1 MIKVYK
7 SLQQYIANKKDY
19 FTIPQVVNLSY
30 KHHALQ
36 LWEAEI
42 KLYSNNIAVK
52 FIDEWSWMDI
62 YDNDGT
68 YIGLYRVKKISPSY
82 QGNST
87 VIVYKL
93 VHAFSTM
100 LDDVLLLAGNGL
112 LAEQNVDSM
121 NSMVLMAF
129 MFSKQSTQHW
139 TLVQTKYVGDN
150 TGIKFTRQN
159 GLLKYIYEALAEMGG
174 KYSMIFDTTEY
185 PWKAIIVEA
194 KEKVDCRVRENYNLI
209 EYNMDNDY
217 APYYNRLYVY
227 GEKDILGA
235 PIKDQREPIKEPEIT
250 DKMTQKQIDAAW
262 KRYNESVKKR
272 KEEDAK
278 RIADDKAA
286 WEKYNKD
293 YKAWSQKQIDM
304 QKARD
309 AALKRRR
316 EEIAMDIR
324 PAGGFFAALPPRPS
338 TVPPPEKP
346 HLQTR
351 ETGSTGMSIGDLN
364 DGKPYIEDA
373 EEVAKHGIV
382 SRVLEFKDIKDPK
395 LLMDTAKRIFESRQA
410 RTIDLRLTAIELNKV
425 LEKKIPFDDFHL
437 GQHLLMQTKDL
448 GNLDLVI
455 VGEGKNNVYGNP
467 YDIDL
472 EIVEVSGSAGAGS
485 KPTTVSPTDMMLK
498 RMQKLEK
505 DILYARKSADGK
517 NTIYTGEVEPSAP
530 EINDIWYK
538 TIQDPVTGKYT
549 TEMYIWNGAIWVNP
563 FENLKQA
570 MMQVEENE
578 KELDALREEADKSAK
593 ELEKNL
599 ELAKSDLAKDAEANR
614 KTIDELN
621 KELENKLTDL
631 KSAIDNANSA
641 AEKAVEE
648 AKKLLNGDI
657 DQLKTELTKK
667 ITDEAANIES
677 KLVADTDKKIATTK
691 ADLLAQAKEIGDGVK
706 TELNTQIGEL
716 SATIAETKSQAD
728 GLSTKISQ
736 IKQTV
741 DGFSAKLLES
751 EKTSN
756 SNKTKISQIQ
766 NSVNSLSSTLSDIT
780 TTTDGMEKRL
790 TTVEQTSTELKTLIK
805 STQENLGGKISNLN
819 SRIETAEGSIAKI
832 EKTTSD
838 NSGSITKLNKR
849 VSTAEGNIT
858 TISKNVDGLTTK
870 TNSIQSTVDTNKA
883 TIASQKKEIDEAGT
897 KLTTLTSSLT
907 QTQDQLSG
915 VITNYAK
922 KTDLKG
928 LATEEYT
935 QTQIN
940 AKAGELSQTISSQKK
955 ELDNTIAGIK
965 ARPTYTIGSDGYWYK
980 DGKKTDTL
988 AKGVNGKDGATGK
1001 QGPQG
1006 KDGKTGP
1013 QGKPGVDGKDGHVLN
1028 VNISLTGEFRNHTT
1042 NNVRRTASATYD
1054 GTPITLNN
1062 DNTACYYA
1070 TGNNNWMKTPY
1081 GAMAYDNAYRDYD
1094 YIQEKIIVTY
1104 KGLTAEAITR
1114 LDNINDGG
1122 EFGWNLLLEGD
1133 TKITDSTEYL
1143 VNTYYLDEPIPEK
1156 AKVTLVVRAKGNRK
1170 PNEDDR
1176 IIIHNSSGSHNALSG
1191 IPLMIKE
1198 GNNDEFKTYS
1208 QTGYWSFGKMANTHI
1223 RLYWIGSEGKYT
1235 PVSIEWVKLVYG
1247 DNPTMQ
1253 FVPAKSEIYGK
1264 DAHLYTGTIPPKDTK
1279 QMWFNPNDMTTYVY
1293 INGKWVDM
1301 NKATKDKV
1309 EVNVKTIN
1317 NLKQTDESIKSEIA
1331 QIRTS
1336 AKEEATKLNTLE
1348 RDLNGTKSTVS
1359 TLTKDLTSAKGSIS
1373 SNATQITQTNKKIQ
1387 TILSDYVKK
1396 TDLKGYVTESRLS
1409 TVVNQKAGEITTTL
1423 SKELETVDKN
1433 IGVGNLLV
1441 DGGKKITDT
1450 KSYDIA
1456 RYTLAEDI
1464 PEGTIVSLVIRLKGK
1479 REPNDIN
1486 PYNTGGSYRALNG
1499 IQPKSDS
1506 DKEFRTYVVTDKWRG
1521 NQGGNTS
1528 LFIYFGDYKNKNYT
1542 PVSIEWAKLVYG
1554 SNPSLTFTPSQK
1566 SIATTINKVADTVDS
1581 HKRTIAALDT
1591 NFNAI
1596 GKDVASNVIKI
1607 STLQQN
1613 LESFKVSIENK
1624 DYMSAI
1630 NQQAGQI
1637 LFSVSKKSD
1646 GTVQSGKL
1654 QITPTGTYMS
1664 NGFIKTA
1671 HISDASITDAKI
1683 KTLSAN
1689 KLTAGTIDAKKI
1701 RVINLDA
1708 GNITT
1713 GVLGGSKASWNLNT
1727 GYFINGLTA
1736 DKWNPNIAYYD
1747 DRPMDDFN
1755 KSPLF
1760 TSFEIDRGLVTFRK
1774 QGRKLATIDY
1784 NGLTFW
1790 GTNDLATSHKL
1801 AESTWQADAQAEEYG
1816 NISPS
1821 WWVGD
1826 SKQEIDKGVRN
1837 LGLRHIGDSTL
1848 TISYQS
1854 KTDPKLYHPYI
1865 AFDNRKL
1872 LKNSLAEI
1880 RVYEDIEFRSS
1891 IYCNENITM
1900 SKALIAFMPASA
1912 NLYNNKEYDKSLFI
1926 GQWQRWGLLINQRGV
1941 FWLSGRAA
1949 WGGNKAYSKTDR
1961 QNAALRITNSG
1972 DREYQGGIWQINRI

>member
-121 NSMVLMAF
+121 NSMALMAF

-139 TLVQTKYVGDN
+139 TFVQTKYVGDN

-194 KEKVDCRVRENYNLI
+194 KDKVDCRVRENYNLI

-485 KPTTVSPTDMMLK
+485 KPATVSPTDMMLK

-614 KTIDELN
+614 KTIDQLN
-621 KELENKLTDL
+621 KELEGKLTDL

-657 DQLKTELTKK
+657 DQLKKELTKK

-677 KLVADTDKKIATTK
+677 KLVADTDKKIELTK
-691 ADLLAQAKEIGDGVK
+691 ADLLAQAKEIGNGVK

-716 SATIAETKSQAD
+716 SATISETKKKAD
-728 GLSTKISQ
+728 GLSTKVSQ
-736 IKQTV
+736 VKQTI
-741 DGFSAKLLES
+741 DGFSARLLES

-766 NSVNSLSSTLSDIT
+766 NSVDSLSSTLSDMT
-780 TTTDGMEKRL
+780 KTTDSMESRL
-790 TTVEQTSTELKTLIK
+790 TTVEQTSTELKSLIE

-819 SRIETAEGSIAKI
+819 SRIDTAESSIAAIK
-832 EKTTSD
+832 KSSTD

-955 ELDNTIAGIK
+955 EIDNTIAGIK

-988 AKGVNGKDGATGK
+988 AKGVNGKD
-1001 QGPQG
+1001 
-1006 KDGKTGP
+1006 
-1013 QGKPGVDGKDGHVLN
+1013 
-1028 VNISLTGEFRNHTT
+1028 
-1042 NNVRRTASATYD
+1042 
-1054 GTPITLNN
+1054 
-1062 DNTACYYA
+1062 
-1070 TGNNNWMKTPY
+1070 
-1081 GAMAYDNAYRDYD
+1081 
-1094 YIQEKIIVTY
+1094 
-1104 KGLTAEAITR
+1104 
-1114 LDNINDGG
+1114 
-1122 EFGWNLLLEGD
+1122 
-1133 TKITDSTEYL
+1133 
-1143 VNTYYLDEPIPEK
+1143 
-1156 AKVTLVVRAKGNRK
+1156 
-1170 PNEDDR
+1170 
-1176 IIIHNSSGSHNALSG
+1176 
-1191 IPLMIKE
+1191 
-1198 GNNDEFKTYS
+1198 
-1208 QTGYWSFGKMANTHI
+1208 
-1223 RLYWIGSEGKYT
+1223 
-1235 PVSIEWVKLVYG
+1235 
-1247 DNPTMQ
+1247 
-1253 FVPAKSEIYGK
+1253 
-1264 DAHLYTGTIPPKDTK
+1264 AHLYTGTTAPKDTK
-1279 QMWFNPNDMTTYVY
+1279 QMWFNPNDMVTYVY

-1301 NKATKDKV
+1301 NKATKGKV

-1317 NLKQTDESIKSEIA
+1317 NLKQTDESIKSELA

-1336 AKEEATKLNTLE
+1336 AQAETNKLNTLE

-1359 TLTKDLTSAKGSIS
+1359 TLTKDLTSAKSSIS
-1373 SNATQITQTNKKIQ
+1373 SNTTQINQTNKKIQ
-1387 TILSDYVKK
+1387 TILSDYAKK
-1396 TDLKGYVTESRLS
+1396 TDLKGYITESRLS

-1464 PEGTIVSLVIRLKGK
+1464 PEGTVVSLVIRLKGK
-1479 REPNDIN
+1479 RAPNDIN

-1499 IQPKSDS
+1499 INPKSDS

-1521 NQGGNTS
+1521 NKGGNTS
-1528 LFIYFGDYKNKNYT
+1528 LFIYFGEYKNKNYT

-1566 SIATTINKVADTVDS
+1566 SIATQINKVSDTVDS

-1591 NFNAI
+1591 NFNAM

-1664 NGFIKTA
+1664 DGFIKTA

-1790 GTNDLATSHKL
+1790 GTNDLDTSHKL

-1891 IYCNENITM
+1891 IYCNKNITM

-1949 WGGNKAYSKTDR
+1949 WGGDKAYSKTDR

>member
-1013 QGKPGVDGKDGHVLN
+1013 QGKPGVDGKDGHALN
-1028 VNISLTGEFRNHTT
+1028 VNLSLSGEFRNHKTKG
-1042 NNVRRTASATYD
+1042 VQRHMSATYD
-1054 GTPITLNN
+1054 GKEIKLTEA
-1062 DNTACYYA
+1062 NTKYYIDPSE
-1070 TGNNNWMKTPY
+1070 GQWKPMKFT
-1081 GAMAYDNAYRDYD
+1081 DYWAD
-1094 YIQEKIIVTY
+1094 WDRSYNYIASKIVVTY
-1104 KGLTAEAITR
+1104 NGLTAEAVAR
-1114 LDNINDGG
+1114 LDNVNDG
-1122 EFGWNLLLEGD
+1122 EN
-1133 TKITDSTEYL
+1133 
-1143 VNTYYLDEPIPEK
+1143 
-1156 AKVTLVVRAKGNRK
+1156 
-1170 PNEDDR
+1170 
-1176 IIIHNSSGSHNALSG
+1176 
-1191 IPLMIKE
+1191 
-1198 GNNDEFKTYS
+1198 
-1208 QTGYWSFGKMANTHI
+1208 
-1223 RLYWIGSEGKYT
+1223 
-1235 PVSIEWVKLVYG
+1235 
-1247 DNPTMQ
+1247 
-1253 FVPAKSEIYGK
+1253 GK
-1264 DAHLYTGTIPPKDTK
+1264 DAHLYTGETAPSDTK
-1279 QMWFNPNDMTTYVY
+1279 MMWFKPSTVTTYVY
-1293 INGKWVDM
+1293 IDGKWVDM
-1301 NKATKDKV
+1301 NKLTKHQI
-1309 EVNVKTIN
+1309 EVNVQTIN
-1317 NLKQTDESIKSEIA
+1317 NLKQTDESIKSELA

-1336 AKEEATKLNTLE
+1336 TQSQTNKLNTLE

-1359 TLTKDLTSAKGSIS
+1359 TLTKDLTSAKSSIS
-1373 SNATQITQTNKKIQ
+1373 SNTTQITQANNKIQ
-1387 TILSDYVKK
+1387 TIISDYAKK
-1396 TDLKGYVTESRLS
+1396 TDLKGYITESRLS

-1689 KLTAGTIDAKKI
+1689 KLTAGTIDARQI
-1701 RVINLDA
+1701 RVTNIDA
-1708 GNITT
+1708 ANITT
-1713 GVLGGSKASWNLNT
+1713 GTISGTKSFWKLNT
-1727 GYFINGLTA
+1727 GLFQNGWTPEMVPSTLLKT
-1736 DKWNPNIAYYD
+1736 DY
-1747 DRPMDDFN
+1747 
-1755 KSPLF
+1755 
-1760 TSFEIDRGLVTFRK
+1760 TSIQMQDGVFTFRRSGK
-1774 QGRKLATIDY
+1774 KMIVLDHKGLQFWGEKYSFSVNDYPKTISEGNVWTEEFGRFTARWWKESELKLASGDASVSSALGVK
-1784 NGLTFW
+1784 NLSM
-1790 GTNDLATSHKL
+1790 SHIE
-1801 AESTWQADAQAEEYG
+1801 ASTM
-1816 NISPS
+1816 
-1821 WWVGD
+1821 
-1826 SKQEIDKGVRN
+1826 
-1837 LGLRHIGDSTL
+1837 
-1848 TISYQS
+1848 TISYLGDDG
-1854 KTDPKLYHPYI
+1854 KYYYPYFIFDKYNKLPFTKAPITVSQDI
-1865 AFDNRKL
+1865 AFNQDMKTANGLVIKPVRFNTYDT
-1872 LKNSLAEI
+1872 KN
-1880 RVYEDIEFRSS
+1880 Y
-1891 IYCNENITM
+1891 
-1900 SKALIAFMPASA
+1900 ASA
-1912 NLYNNKEYDKSLFI
+1912 IFLGRDKD
-1926 GQWQRWGLLINQRGV
+1926 WGLLISSKGV
-1941 FWLSGRAA
+1941 WWTSNGALYTGSGKSRTE
-1949 WGGNKAYSKTDR
+1949 KK
-1961 QNAALRITNSG
+1961 NSAIRLNSTG
-1972 DREYQGGIWQINRI
+1972 DRDFQGGAWNIVNDYDGKGTK

>member
-62 YDNDGT
+62 YDNDGA

-121 NSMVLMAF
+121 NSMALMAF

-159 GLLKYIYEALAEMGG
+159 GLLKYIYEALSEMGG

-194 KEKVDCRVRENYNLI
+194 KDKIDCRVRENYNLI
-209 EYNMDNDY
+209 EYNMDKDY

-250 DKMTQKQIDAAW
+250 NKMTQKQIDAAW

-517 NTIYTGEVEPSAP
+517 NTIYTGEVEPSDP

-621 KELENKLTDL
+621 KELEGKLTDL
-631 KSAIDNANSA
+631 KSAIDNANSS

-677 KLVADTDKKIATTK
+677 KLVADTDKKIATAK
-691 ADLLAQAKEIGDGVK
+691 DDLLAKAKDIGNGVK

-716 SATIAETKSQAD
+716 SATIAETKKQAD
-728 GLSTKISQ
+728 GLSTKVSE

-741 DGFSAKLLES
+741 DGFSARLLES
-751 EKTSN
+751 EETSK
-756 SNKTKISQIQ
+756 SNKTKIAQIQ
-766 NSVNSLSSTLSDIT
+766 NSVDSLSSTLSDVTKT
-780 TTTDGMEKRL
+780 TEGMENRL

-805 STQENLGGKISNLN
+805 TTQENLGGKISNLN
-819 SRIETAEGSIAKI
+819 SRIDTAEGSIAKI

-870 TNSIQSTVDTNKA
+870 TNTIQSTVDANKA
-883 TIASQKKEIDEAGT
+883 TIASQKKEIDSAGE
-897 KLTTLTSSLT
+897 KITTLTSSLT
-907 QTQDQLSG
+907 QTQGQVSG
-915 VITNYAK
+915 IISNYAK

-935 QTQIN
+935 LTQIN
-940 AKAGELSQTISSQKK
+940 AKAGEINQTISSQKK

-965 ARPTYTIGSDGYWYK
+965 ARPTYTIGKDGYWYK

-988 AKGVNGKDGATGK
+988 AKGINGKDGATGK

-1013 QGKPGVDGKDGHVLN
+1013 QGKPGVAGK
-1028 VNISLTGEFRNHTT
+1028 
-1042 NNVRRTASATYD
+1042 
-1054 GTPITLNN
+1054 
-1062 DNTACYYA
+1062 
-1070 TGNNNWMKTPY
+1070 
-1081 GAMAYDNAYRDYD
+1081 
-1094 YIQEKIIVTY
+1094 
-1104 KGLTAEAITR
+1104 
-1114 LDNINDGG
+1114 DGG

-1133 TKITDSTEYL
+1133 TKVTDSKGYMVHEYQL
-1143 VNTYYLDEPIPEK
+1143 VENIPDDTT
-1156 AKVTLVVRAKGNRK
+1156 VSLVIRAKGKRDLNRFS
-1170 PNEDDR
+1170 PY
-1176 IIIHNSSGSHNALSG
+1176 NSGGWVLTINA
-1191 IPLMIKE
+1191 IPLPDDSNTE
-1198 GNNDEFKTYS
+1198 YKTYFV
-1208 QTGYWSFGKMANTHI
+1208 TGKWRTSIQDHKASNTTLQ
-1223 RLYWIGSEGKYT
+1223 LYSGNGATDASKN
-1235 PVSIEWVKLVYG
+1235 PMSIEWAKLVYG
-1247 DNPTMQ
+1247 DRPTME

-1264 DAHLYTGTIPPKDTK
+1264 DAHLYTGPTAPKDTK
-1279 QMWFNPNDMTTYVY
+1279 QMWFNPNDMVTYVH

-1336 AKEEATKLNTLE
+1336 SKEEATKLNTLE

-1359 TLTKDLTSAKGSIS
+1359 TLTKDLESAKGSIS
-1373 SNATQITQTNKKIQ
+1373 SNTTQITQTNKKIQ
-1387 TILSDYVKK
+1387 TILSDYAKK
-1396 TDLKGYVTESRLS
+1396 TDLKGYITESRLS

-1441 DGGKKITDT
+1441 NGGKKITDT
-1450 KSYDIA
+1450 KSYEVA

-1479 REPNDIN
+1479 REPNEIN

-1521 NQGGNTS
+1521 NKGGNTS
-1528 LFIYFGDYKNKNYT
+1528 LFIYVGNYKNKNYT

-1581 HKRTIAALDT
+1581 HKRTISALDT
-1591 NFNAI
+1591 NFNAM
-1596 GKDVASNVIKI
+1596 GKDVASNIIKI

-1664 NGFIKTA
+1664 DGFIKTA

-1891 IYCNENITM
+1891 IYCNENLTM

-1949 WGGNKAYSKTDR
+1949 WGGDKAYSKTDR